1 MQPTSFPFGKE
12 VQSYRQHEVVTPFQT
27 QSQRYDRPIG
37 QMLYYAYI
45 WRIVFFAV
53 MVVSIFLGF
62 ILIAT
67 LNASPY
73 KILIEQVTNKGY
85 LKSPPVLLSP
95 NYEVTPAVLSAF
107 VKKMLTDES
116 VYNSNDHFASDE
128 ALRTIQNI
136 PEEIKA
142 KLLTSR
148 FIHFRINKTHFS
160 GRVMDENNT
169 VFASVAGTFSHKI
182 LDKSKDVDI
191 NPLGIYIDRVLIQE

>member
-12 VQSYRQHEVVTPFQT
+12 VQSYRQNEVVTPFQA
-27 QSQRYDRPIG
+27 QGQRYDRPIG

-53 MVVSIFLGF
+53 MVFAIFLGF
-62 ILIAT
+62 ILIAI

-95 NYEVTPAVLSAF
+95 NYEITPAVLSSF

-116 VYNSNDHFASDE
+116 VYNNNSHFVSDD
-128 ALRTIQNI
+128 ALKTIQSI
-136 PEEIKA
+136 PHEIKQ
-142 KLLTSR
+142 KLLTSK

-160 GRVMDENNT
+160 SRIIDKNNT
-169 VFASVAGTFSHKI
+169 VFASVAGKFSHKI
-182 LDKSKDVDI
+182 LDSSEDIDI
-191 NPLGIYIDRVLIQE
+191 NPLGIYINHISIQE